1 MKLKNVLIVCVI
13 IVASNL
19 SLAQTNDGYRLRALK
34 LFCQNKD
41 ELVIVDNHEL
51 GRQQPLFLIKLSG
64 WEDSLFL
71 KSEWKPDTTIL
82 KFYLNDLIKEYIVI
96 NDKNIDISQ
105 TFNISDFCDCIYQRI
120 YKMECYDYID
130 SNLCTREY
138 GLNISNVIPYKG
150 SQYVV
155 LQILS
160 YFAERVATM
169 QVIIMEFSNDGEL
182 LRCGKGYLLR
192 S

>member
-34 LFCQNKD
+34 LFCQNKE
-41 ELVIVDNHEL
+41 ELVIVNNHEL

-82 KFYLNDLIKEYIVI
+82 EEYLNNFIEKYIVI

-120 YKMECYDYID
+120 YSSDCYDYID

-155 LQILS
+155 LQISS
-160 YFAERVATM
+160 YFATRVATS
-169 QVIIMEFSNDGEL
+169 QFIIMEFSNDGEL
-182 LRCGKGYLLR
+182 LRCGKGNLWR